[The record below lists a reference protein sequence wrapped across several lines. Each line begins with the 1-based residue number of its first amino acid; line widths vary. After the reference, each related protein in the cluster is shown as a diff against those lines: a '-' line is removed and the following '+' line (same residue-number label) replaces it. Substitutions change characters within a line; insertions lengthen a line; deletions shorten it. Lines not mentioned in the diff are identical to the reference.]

1 MLTYTL
7 PIFAAVAGQENPRV
21 IPEAISLFE
30 IVHRGG
36 LVMWPIL
43 LCSVLAA
50 GVFLERMLF
59 YRKAEC
65 NVDSFLTGL
74 GNLLRKERYD
84 EAVLRCQET
93 PAQAA
98 EIARQAILRR
108 DFPPLELREM
118 TRDAAQLA
126 LPPLE
131 AHLPILATISYV
143 APLLGFL
150 GTVTGMIEAF
160 LAMNR
165 ASGSVSVSDL
175 ASGIW
180 GALVSAAAGIAVA
193 IPSSIAY
200 NYLLTRVTAIAQ
212 DTERVAIEVLHAL
225 ADGKRLNRASSF
237 PDEITTSLGSP
248 ARDG

>member
-1 MLTYTL
+1 MLPYSL
-7 PIFAAVAGQENPRV
+7 LFSAAAQANPRV
-21 IPEAISLFE
+21 VPEAISLFE

-59 YRKAEC
+59 YRKAES
-65 NVDSFLTGL
+65 NIDSFLTGL
-74 GNLLRKERYD
+74 CSLLRKGRYE
-84 EAVLRCQET
+84 EALLRCQET
-93 PAQAA
+93 PARAA

-108 DFPPLELREM
+108 DYPPAELREM
-118 TRDAAQLA
+118 TREAAQLA

-131 AHLPILATISYV
+131 ANLPILATISSIT
-143 APLLGFL
+143 PLLGLL
-150 GTVTGMIEAF
+150 GTITGMIEAF

-180 GALVSAAAGIAVA
+180 VALVSAAAGIAVA

-200 NYLLTRVTAIAQ
+200 NYLVTRLTAIAQ
-212 DTERVAIEVLHAL
+212 DIDRVGIEVLHAL
-225 ADGKRLNRASSF
+225 ADGKRSNRAAPF
-237 PDEITTSLGSP
+237 PDEIAASLDP
-248 ARDG
+248 AARDD

>member
-1 MLTYTL
+1 MSAYALSL
-7 PIFAAVAGQENPRV
+7 LAAAQANPHV
-21 IPEAISLFE
+21 VPEAISLFE

-43 LCSVLAA
+43 LCSVLAT

-74 GNLLRKERYD
+74 GNLLRKGRYE
-84 EAVLRCQET
+84 EALLRCQET
-93 PAQAA
+93 PARAA

-108 DFPPLELREM
+108 DYPPAELREM
-118 TRDAAQLA
+118 TREAAQLA

-143 APLLGFL
+143 TPLLGLL
-150 GTVTGMIEAF
+150 GTITGMIEAF

-165 ASGSVSVSDL
+165 VSGSVSVSDL

-180 GALVSAAAGIAVA
+180 VALVSAAAGIAVA
-193 IPSSIAY
+193 IPTSIAY
-200 NYLLTRVTAIAQ
+200 NYLLTRVAAIAQ
-212 DTERVAIEVLHAL
+212 DIERVAIEVLHAL
-225 ADGKRLNRASSF
+225 ADGKRSNRAASF
-237 PDEITTSLGSP
+237 PDEITASLGTA
-248 ARDG
+248 ARDD